1 MHYKVRRVRLNGAL
15 GALGAL
21 GHSLFVLFNEHLSI
35 YLNILQYTL
44 HQEG

>member
-1 MHYKVRRVRLNGAL
+1 MHYKVRRVRLN

-35 YLNILQYTL
+35 YLNILQYIL